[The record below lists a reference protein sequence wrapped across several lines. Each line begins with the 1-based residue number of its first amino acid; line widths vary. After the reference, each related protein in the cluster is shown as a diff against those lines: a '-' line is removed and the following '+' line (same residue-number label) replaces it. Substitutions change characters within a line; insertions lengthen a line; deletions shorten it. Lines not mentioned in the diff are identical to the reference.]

1 MIEQGGE
8 VRNMEKIFQIFVL
21 IILYVILP
29 YVSMQS
35 WESESKI
42 EGLNLF
48 CVSCVDESIFSLVK
62 F

>member
-21 IILYVILP
+21 IMLYVLLS
-29 YVSMQS
+29 YVCMQS

-42 EGLNLF
+42 EGVNLF
-48 CVSCVDESIFSLVK
+48 CVSCVDELIFSLVK